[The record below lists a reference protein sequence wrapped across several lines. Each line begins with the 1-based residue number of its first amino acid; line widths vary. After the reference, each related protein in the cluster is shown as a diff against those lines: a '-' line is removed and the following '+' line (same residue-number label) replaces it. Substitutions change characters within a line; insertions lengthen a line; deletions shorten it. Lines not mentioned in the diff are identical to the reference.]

1 MKHALAIAALLAI
14 AGCATTAHDE
24 RPASKIQTVVAA
36 DYKQLAV
43 CVFADLEQT
52 YPAGIKLFDYEG
64 MGRARVWAEVTRCGL
79 FGCLDPMLVWELN
92 FYRAADNRV
101 RVEAWGMYTFSG
113 VTPYVEKTWA
123 AVRDCSKPSD

>member
-1 MKHALAIAALLAI
+1 MKRIAALAIVAALS
-14 AGCATTAHDE
+14 GCLTTAYDE
-24 RPASKIQTVVAA
+24 RPASKIETVVAP

-52 YPAGIKLFDYEG
+52 QRTGIKLFDYEG
-64 MGRARVWAEVTRCGL
+64 MGRARVWSEIDRCGIM
-79 FGCLDPMLVWELN
+79 GCMDPVLTWELN

-101 RVEAWGMYTFSG
+101 RVEAWGTYTFSG

-123 AVRDCSKPSD
+123 AVQRCVKPAG